1 MAKKLAYVRLAPFS
15 DLVPGEVRML
25 VEARQRAIAQGEVAI
40 FPDVT
45 SSHAPE
51 RAGLPASQSTFG
63 FSTGLNSTQS
73 APTTLLPNPSSTL
86 QGTWYRQLTCIPDQA
101 SLKVN
106 GCTEIAASI
115 DIVDL
120 CGVKVM
126 KGVRFIP
133 SPEGDGFSPPLYPD
147 VIRDEDLQ
155 TMYYLE
161 PNVVGELP
169 VS

>member
-1 MAKKLAYVRLAPFS
+1 MLNRNRGLHIPRTELRLEF
-15 DLVPGEVRML
+15 
-25 VEARQRAIAQGEVAI
+25 
-40 FPDVT
+40 VT

-133 SPEGDGFSPPLYPD
+133 SPEGDGFSLPLYPD
-147 VIRDEDLQ
+147 VINRS
-155 TMYYLE
+155 
-161 PNVVGELP
+161 PNEHVRRLKLIKANQYNYQEHSRLVRW
-169 VS
+169 